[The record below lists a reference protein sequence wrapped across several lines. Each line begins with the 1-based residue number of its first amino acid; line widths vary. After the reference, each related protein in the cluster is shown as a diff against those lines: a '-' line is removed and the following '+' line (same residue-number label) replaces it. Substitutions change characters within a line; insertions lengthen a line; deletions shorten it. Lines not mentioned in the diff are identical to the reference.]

1 MVVVHGLV
9 VGEGVGPGAMAGV
22 GCRHLPHVACGEV
35 VGQPSYEELVRP
47 LGHLPS

>member
-1 MVVVHGLV
+1 MI
-9 VGEGVGPGAMAGV
+9 GVGVGAGAMAGV
-22 GCRHLPHVACGEV
+22 GFRLEHPHVARGEV